1 MGVEILPVIIYI
13 LLIILLI
20 VTIIIGIKLIGT
32 IGRVDVLLDDVTA
45 KVKTLDR
52 FFNLVDY
59 ASEKVSMV
67 TDTVVGFVTNNLKKL
82 FGGNKKMKEEDE
94 INE

>member
-1 MGVEILPVIIYI
+1 M
-13 LLIILLI
+13 IILLV

-52 FFNLVDY
+52 FFNLVDFAIY
-59 ASEKVSMV
+59 LFELII
-67 TDTVVGFVTNNLKKL
+67 TINFVTNSKGISDFSAVSLISSMIPRSHSGSL
-82 FGGNKKMKEEDE
+82 YSSQGSLSP
-94 INE
+94 

>member
-1 MGVEILPVIIYI
+1 MGAEILPIIIYI

-32 IGRVDVLLDDVTA
+32 IGRVDVLLDDVTT
-45 KVKTLDR
+45 KVKSLDR
-52 FFNLVDY
+52 LFNLVDY
-59 ASEKVSMV
+59 ASDKVTLV
-67 TDTVVGFVTNNLKKL
+67 TDTVVNFLTSGFKKL
-82 FGGNKKMKEEDE
+82 FGGKKVNEEAE

>member
-1 MGVEILPVIIYI
+1 MGAEILPIIIYI

-32 IGRVDVLLDDVTA
+32 IGRVDVLLADVTT
-45 KVKTLDR
+45 KVKSLDR
-52 FFNLVDY
+52 LFNLVDY
-59 ASEKVSMV
+59 ASDKVTLV
-67 TDTVVGFVTNNLKKL
+67 TDTVVNFLTSGFKKL
-82 FGGNKKMKEEDE
+82 FGGKKVNEEDE